1 MLNLHQGIAKTKP
14 ENLSVLLETISQNQI
29 YKNKPAE
36 VLDPVFKSIVSL
48 LNFPHSRQQGLQLF
62 NSFLDQYS
70 VISSTGAEF
79 LWVELL
85 LKISNQKYPAHVLS
99 YTILNKIV
107 KICSENPDLHK
118 TIQTKYLQK
127 IVENIT
133 ALPGTAII
141 EPLKCLKICMKLHP
155 GTCGIYKNKIE
166 AYLKQLLDNND
177 DELIE
182 IVGQCLHLLQQTR
195 GGGTSGG
202 VHKKCWAEYQSQIV
216 GSVQESFD
224 KLMKNVPEIDGALE
238 KSETLKLPNPK
249 LSTEPVEK
257 YTRQVIRFKNL
268 CKILEITLLEPFPT
282 AKTIQVARILGLV
295 EKGLSIDQAA
305 LEKKS
310 QTTDNVILGA
320 LLPQIQTSC
329 LELLQCL
336 ILLTQQNILPHSKV
350 ICDIVMRVLK
360 QTSPKDN
367 LKHRTNVTLRSVVYE
382 TMILFLNTSSNNA
395 FVKNCS
401 ENLLKE
407 IILDTTPRN
416 NAMCLMIPTG
426 KKDSLSR
433 KQLRKVQSEKKV
445 VKAATPENLEYEQ
458 ELCVVALELLNILWK
473 TNGTLLKPV
482 LCKIVQDK
490 ILFVAFSSA
499 SRDENQSEDLYTNPR
514 CRIQLMETI
523 YTLMSCSTFNCP
535 PPLSFGLELLKK
547 VKQTDYDYNV
557 RKLCDSLS
565 INVEKLIHNKKEVF
579 YFPTDIKDFRDT
591 IKYNEYTLKKFNEIT
606 EWGTE
611 SKADDKKDQ
620 VIIVDTVMNDK
631 DNVVVMMEELVS
643 PKEAA
648 KAAMEQSIQN
658 ESIEITSDTDID
670 EDEEMEVEET
680 LVKANEIILCEDD
693 DEEGEV
699 VQTIVPPS
707 IVKISADEPAMK
719 KPKMDTKDVI
729 VLDDDDATLLE
740 ELYTDLNED

>member
-1 MLNLHQGIAKTKP
+1 MTLH
-14 ENLSVLLETISQNQI
+14 S
-29 YKNKPAE
+29 
-36 VLDPVFKSIVSL
+36 
-48 LNFPHSRQQGLQLF
+48 
-62 NSFLDQYS
+62 
-70 VISSTGAEF
+70 
-79 LWVELL
+79 
-85 LKISNQKYPAHVLS
+85 
-99 YTILNKIV
+99 
-107 KICSENPDLHK
+107 
-118 TIQTKYLQK
+118 
-127 IVENIT
+127 
-133 ALPGTAII
+133 
-141 EPLKCLKICMKLHP
+141 
-155 GTCGIYKNKIE
+155 GTCGIYKNKID
-166 AYLKQLLDNND
+166 AFLKLFMDNND

-182 IVGQCLHLLQQTR
+182 IVGECLHLLQQTR

-216 GSVQESFD
+216 GSIQESFD
-224 KLMKNVPEIDGALE
+224 KLMKNVPEIDGTLG

-257 YTRQVIRFKNL
+257 YTQQLIRFKNL
-268 CKILEITLLEPFPT
+268 CKILAITLLKPFPT

-295 EKGLSIDQAA
+295 EKGLSIDQSA

-320 LLPQIQTSC
+320 LLPQIQISC

-336 ILLTQQNILPHSKV
+336 ILLTQQNILPHSKG

-367 LKHRTNVTLRSVVYE
+367 MKHRINVTLRSAVYE
-382 TMILFLNTSSNNA
+382 TMVLFLNTSSNNA

-445 VKAATPENLEYEQ
+445 QKAVTSDNLENEQ
-458 ELCVVALELLNILWK
+458 ELCVVALELLNVLWK

-490 ILFVAFSSA
+490 ILFIAFSSA

-547 VKQTDYDYNV
+547 MKQSDHDYNV

-606 EWGTE
+606 EWGIE
-611 SKADDKKDQ
+611 SKVDDKEDE
-620 VIIVDTVMNDK
+620 VIIDDNLMNGSED
-631 DNVVVMMEELVS
+631 VVVMIEKLVS

-648 KAAMEQSIQN
+648 KTKEQAILN
-658 ESIEITSDTDID
+658 ESIEITSDSD
-670 EDEEMEVEET
+670 EVEEDEMEVDEKEEEET
-680 LVKANEIILCEDD
+680 LVITNEVILCEDG
-693 DEEGEV
+693 EEEEEEKDS
-699 VQTIVPPS
+699 IAPPKS
-707 IVKISADEPAMK
+707 IPNNAAEEPAMK
-719 KPKMDTKDVI
+719 KQKLNNKDVI
-729 VLDDDDATLLE
+729 VLDDDDETLLD
-740 ELYTDLNED
+740 ELYTDLNEDILM

>member
-1 MLNLHQGIAKTKP
+1 M
-14 ENLSVLLETISQNQI
+14 
-29 YKNKPAE
+29 
-36 VLDPVFKSIVSL
+36 
-48 LNFPHSRQQGLQLF
+48 
-62 NSFLDQYS
+62 
-70 VISSTGAEF
+70 
-79 LWVELL
+79 
-85 LKISNQKYPAHVLS
+85 
-99 YTILNKIV
+99 

-133 ALPGTAII
+133 ALPASALI
-141 EPLKCLKICMKLHP
+141 EPLKCLKTCMTLHP
-155 GTCGIYKNKIE
+155 GTCGIYKNKID
-166 AYLKQLLDNND
+166 AFLKQFVDNND

-202 VHKKCWAEYQSQIV
+202 VHKKCWAEYQAQVV
-216 GSVQESFD
+216 GSIEESFD
-224 KLMKNVPEIDGALE
+224 KLMKNVQEIDGALG

-257 YTRQVIRFKNL
+257 YTQQLIRFKNL

-295 EKGLSIDQAA
+295 EKGLSIDQSAF
-305 LEKKS
+305 EKKV

-336 ILLTQQNILPHSKV
+336 ILLTQQNILPHSKG

-367 LKHRTNVTLRSVVYE
+367 LKHRVNVTLRCVVYE
-382 TMILFLNTSSNNA
+382 TMILFLNTCSNNV

-445 VKAATPENLEYEQ
+445 QKTVTIDSLENEQ
-458 ELCVVALELLNILWK
+458 ELCVVALELLNVLWK

-490 ILFVAFSSA
+490 ILFIAFSTA
-499 SRDENQSEDLYTNPR
+499 SKDENQSEDLYTSPR

-535 PPLSFGLELLKK
+535 PPLSFGLELMKK
-547 VKQTDYDYNV
+547 VKQTDHDYNV

-565 INVEKLIHNKKEVF
+565 MDVEKLIHNKKEVF

-606 EWGTE
+606 EWEITDPN
-611 SKADDKKDQ
+611 AIDDKSDE
-620 VIIVDTVMNDK
+620 VIIVNNTND
-631 DNVVVMMEELVS
+631 DVVEMMDVLVS
-643 PKEAA
+643 PQEAA
-648 KAAMEQSIQN
+648 KAMESN
-658 ESIEITSDTDID
+658 EDDAIEINSDSDGAQEVTVE
-670 EDEEMEVEET
+670 EDEEIEEEAAVVVADEV
-680 LVKANEIILCEDD
+680 ISCEDD
-693 DEEGEV
+693 EEEEV
-699 VQTIVPPS
+699 TIAPPTS
-707 IVKISADEPAMK
+707 TVLHEEPARK
-719 KPKMDTKDVI
+719 KQKVDNKDVI

-740 ELYTDLNED
+740 ELYTDLNEDIM